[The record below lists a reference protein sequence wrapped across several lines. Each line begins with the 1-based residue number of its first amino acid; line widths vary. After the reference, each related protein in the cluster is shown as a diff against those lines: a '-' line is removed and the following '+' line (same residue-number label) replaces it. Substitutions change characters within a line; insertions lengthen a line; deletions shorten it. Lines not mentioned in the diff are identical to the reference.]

1 MDFRRKKV
9 QSFGKKSMVTVFM
22 HNPPMVVLIKNN
34 LIGGM
39 HRIALTII
47 STYPLWKKKRFQ
59 FNLYEIRN
67 VFLQVNEAS
76 TSKNIDQITQPR

>member
-1 MDFRRKKV
+1 
-9 QSFGKKSMVTVFM
+9 MVTVFM
-22 HNPPMVVLIKNN
+22 HNNPKIILIRNN

-47 STYPLWKKKRFQ
+47 STYPLWKKKFQ

-67 VFLQVNEAS
+67 VFLKVNEAS
-76 TSKNIDQITQPR
+76 TSKNQNKL

>member
-1 MDFRRKKV
+1 
-9 QSFGKKSMVTVFM
+9 MVTVFM
-22 HNPPMVVLIKNN
+22 HNNPTIILIRNN

-47 STYPLWKKKRFQ
+47 STYPLWKKKSQ

-67 VFLQVNEAS
+67 VFLKVNEAS
-76 TSKNIDQITQPR
+76 TSKNQNKL